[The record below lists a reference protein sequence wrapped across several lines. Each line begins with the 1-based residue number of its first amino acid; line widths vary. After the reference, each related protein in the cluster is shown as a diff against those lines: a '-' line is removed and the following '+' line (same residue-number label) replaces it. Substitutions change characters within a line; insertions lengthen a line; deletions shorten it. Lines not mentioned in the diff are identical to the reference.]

1 MSREPQAPTYF
12 GKLMPADEQA
22 LAEITDE
29 LRRQFAALG
38 PGRYFE
44 GRFGR
49 DQHGRIT
56 KRSVA
61 IKPPEIFPVRIDG

>member
-1 MSREPQAPTYF
+1 MAQRPTYF

-22 LAEITDE
+22 LDDIMEE

-38 PGRYFE
+38 PGQWFE
-44 GRFGR
+44 GKFGR

-56 KRSVA
+56 DKSVA
-61 IKPPEIFPVRIDG
+61 IRPPQIFPVKTP